1 MGGWVGGRVGG
12 WDKGW
17 EGGRVEECVRWF
29 EPLVG
34 HIPFF
39 SGGGDKWNWPYDIVA
54 NAGE

>member
-39 SGGGDKWNWPYDIVA
+39 SGGDKWNWPYDIVA